1 MKHLRL
7 FEEFN
12 ASKKVQYRIT
22 IPGCVP
28 DGNWDNPGHWSQYNP
43 TITVTLENLP
53 AISGLVDLFSL
64 DLEEEA
70 VKSIQ
75 QGSFEVDMDG
85 ITDEISGADACFGR
99 EYLMGL
105 AFDSTLTEFA
115 DSVHENF
122 YDFILSWYRQNYTRK
137 EDSDDY
143 ENGINDEALREI
155 MFDQSRVKI
164 ERI

>member
-1 MKHLRL
+1 MKHIAL
-7 FEEFN
+7 FETFN
-12 ASKKVQYRIT
+12 TDKKIQYRIT

-28 DGNWDNPGHWSQYNP
+28 DGNWDNPGNWSQYSP
-43 TITVTLENLP
+43 TITVTLENFP
-53 AISGLVDLFSL
+53 AISGLANLFSL

-85 ITDEISGADACFGR
+85 ITDWISDADSCFGR
-99 EYLMGL
+99 DYLMGL
-105 AFDSTLTEFA
+105 AFDSTLPEFA

-122 YDFILSWYRQNYTRK
+122 YDFILSWYRENYTQT
-137 EDSDDY
+137 EDDDD
-143 ENGINDEALREI
+143 ENVINAEALREI
-155 MFDQSRVKI
+155 MFDMSRVKI